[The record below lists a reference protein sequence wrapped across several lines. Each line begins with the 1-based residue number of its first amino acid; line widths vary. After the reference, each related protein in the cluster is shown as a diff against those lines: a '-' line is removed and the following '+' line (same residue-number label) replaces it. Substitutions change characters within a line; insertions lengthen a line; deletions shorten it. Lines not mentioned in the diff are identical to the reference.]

1 MKIIETKHDGWGCN
15 PDVKRIAR
23 TIKSFDALTYEI
35 ENCVRISSMKAIR
48 DDILFLAD
56 ELREIADCL
65 DVDVEYKTID
75 DDE

>member
-1 MKIIETKHDGWGCN
+1 MRSIKTKHDGWGCN
-15 PDVKRIAR
+15 PDVKRIAT
-23 TIKSFDALTYEI
+23 TIKSFHDLTYEI

-75 DDE
+75 DE